1 MQTPKKYRAER
12 KKEEILSEL
21 GRSLKELQEELSL
34 EEQRMFRA
42 ICDEHRDGELQYK
55 FITFNYTDILDEFI
69 KMAKSGK
76 IDLGAHTSTG
86 GHVRRHSLGE
96 VHHVHGALMEGV
108 VLGVNDE
115 TQINNEIFRK
125 HGLFKN
131 VFLKSNINSQMGQ
144 RRTELAEEIIDKSQI
159 ICIFGMSMGITD
171 KRWWE
176 KICVWLLSDPHKLL
190 IIYTRSDE
198 KLFKRRIPTQIIR
211 ERERIRQ
218 EFWRKGRGNNPNNV
232 YSTISSRI
240 IVVFNS
246 KIFSFPNCSECD
258 ETGEVGSA

>member
-1 MQTPKKYRAER
+1 
-12 KKEEILSEL
+12 
-21 GRSLKELQEELSL
+21 
-34 EEQRMFRA
+34 
-42 ICDEHRDGELQYK
+42 
-55 FITFNYTDILDEFI
+55 
-69 KMAKSGK
+69 
-76 IDLGAHTSTG
+76 
-86 GHVRRHSLGE
+86 
-96 VHHVHGALMEGV
+96 
-108 VLGVNDE
+108 
-115 TQINNEIFRK
+115 
-125 HGLFKN
+125 
-131 VFLKSNINSQMGQ
+131 MGQ